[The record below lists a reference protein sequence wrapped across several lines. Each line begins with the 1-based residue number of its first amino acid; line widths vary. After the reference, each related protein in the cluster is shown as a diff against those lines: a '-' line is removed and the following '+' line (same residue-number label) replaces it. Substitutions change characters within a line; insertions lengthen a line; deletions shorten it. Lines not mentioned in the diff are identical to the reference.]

1 MLRQIARI
9 SAIAAAVWLAAC
21 DNNPHPP
28 ALQKARPDGT
38 PWVVRYQAIREDPR
52 SFDPQYTYD
61 QISRKVIEG
70 VYDTLLEYHPLKTD
84 PYELQPCML
93 AEMPVK
99 AADGLSYEFRLKEGV
114 KFHDDPCFPGGKGR
128 EVVAEDIQYVFQRIA
143 DPAVESPFESTFEEC
158 LAGMAETHK
167 AAKEGKK
174 FDYATQRV
182 SGVEII
188 DRYRFRL
195 RLTKQYPQILYWLAY
210 QCTSPVARE
219 AVAYYDGKNGRE
231 DFHTFASVGTGP
243 YRIVSY
249 VPRSRVVLERVPNY
263 TTTVFPSDG
272 FPAAKAERLKA
283 LAGKALPF
291 IDEIQL
297 SIHHENI
304 PRFVLLRQGYL
315 DLMGV
320 DKDSFNAMVSPMRT
334 LSPEFQNRGMILEPA
349 FEISTFWISFNM
361 DDPVVG
367 KNLKLRQALAYAT
380 DSKRYAEIFYAGVA
394 PVATQLLPSGI
405 FGHDRE
411 RAKRYPF
418 DLEKGKQML
427 AEAGYPGGRD
437 KDGKQL
443 ELTLTGQGAG
453 SEERQRM
460 EFDQNCFE
468 QLGIK
473 VTANPVTFA
482 RLQDIEDRGDF
493 QMCTTTG
500 WGADYPDPENYF
512 MLFYSKNVSPVGKN
526 YFRFRN
532 AEYDRLFEQM
542 VVTENGPER
551 LEMTRKLQ
559 QILDDECPMIPT
571 FHKAQYLSVQP
582 WAPLTHNNLMY
593 EVDGGH
599 KYLVTDTAMRERL
612 QREWNHPVLWPLGV
626 LGGSILA
633 GVAVFIRGVRRSKN
647 QTV

>member
-1 MLRQIARI
+1 MFRNSLSIFFLL
-9 SAIAAAVWLAAC
+9 LALALAGC
-21 DNNPHPP
+21 DNNPHPAP
-28 ALQKARPDGT
+28 LHTTRPDGT
-38 PWVVRYQAIREDPR
+38 PWVVRYQPIREDPR
-52 SFDPQYTYD
+52 SFDPQFTYD
-61 QISRKVIEG
+61 QISRKIVEG
-70 VYDTLLEYHPLKTD
+70 VYDTLLEYHPMKTD

-99 AADGLSYEFRLKEGV
+99 AADGMSYEFWLKEGIH
-114 KFHDDPCFPGGKGR
+114 FHDDVCFPDGKGR

-158 LAGMAETHK
+158 LVGMADTHK
-167 AAKEGKK
+167 AAGKK
-174 FDYATQRV
+174 LDYATQRV
-182 SGVEII
+182 AGVEVL

-195 RLTKQYPQILYWLAY
+195 RLTKKYPQILYWLAY

-219 AVAYYDGKNGRE
+219 AVAYYDGKNGRN
-231 DFHTFASVGTGP
+231 DFHKFASVGTGP
-243 YRIVSY
+243 YRIVNY
-249 VPRSRVVLERVPNY
+249 TPRSRVTLERVPNY

-272 FPAAKAERLKA
+272 FPAAKAEWLKT
-283 LAGKALPF
+283 LAGKPLPF

-304 PRFVLLRQGYL
+304 PRFVLFRQGYL
-315 DLMGV
+315 DIMAV

-334 LSPEFQNRGMILEPA
+334 LSPEFEKRGTILEPA

-380 DSKRYAEIFYAGVA
+380 DSARYAEIFYAGVA
-394 PVATQLLPSGI
+394 PVATQLLPAGI

-411 RAKRYPF
+411 RQKRYPF

-453 SEERQRM
+453 SEDRQRV
-460 EFDQNCFE
+460 EFDQRCFE
-468 QLGIK
+468 QLGITVK
-473 VTANPVTFA
+473 VNVVTFA
-482 RLQDIEDRGDF
+482 RMQDIEDRGDF
-493 QMCTTTG
+493 QICTTTG

-512 MLFYSKNVSPVGKN
+512 MLFYSKNESPVGKN
-526 YFRFRN
+526 YFRFRH
-532 AEYDRLFEQM
+532 AEYDRIYEQM
-542 VVTENGPER
+542 VITENGPER
-551 LEMTRKLQ
+551 LELTRKLQ
-559 QILDDECPMIPT
+559 QILDDECPIIPT
-571 FHKAQYLSVQP
+571 FHKAAYLTLQP

-599 KYLVTDTAMRERL
+599 KYLVTDTALRERL
-612 QREWNHPVLWPLGV
+612 QREINQPARWPAAVLAALV
-626 LGGSILA
+626 LA
-633 GVAVFIRGVRRSKN
+633 GVAAFIRAMRRTRN
-647 QTV
+647 QTA